1 MKNYYSILNVSQKD
15 SSEKIK
21 KQYKKLSLQYHPDK
35 IKNKNKSVET
45 IQKYNLINEA
55 YDTLK
60 DDYKRGRYDVEY
72 EKNFSFKNMFQNFT
86 NTNFFNFQPNS
97 VVNQKPTKNSY
108 MKSHYVQSVQKNGET
123 FIKEKIVEKDSKN
136 GKINEK
142 RNYRKIDR
150 NGKEIKLLK

>member
-15 SSEKIK
+15 SLQKIK

-35 IKNKNKSVET
+35 IKNNSAET
-45 IQKYNLINEA
+45 IQKYHLINEA

-72 EKNFSFKNMFQNFT
+72 EKNFSFSNMFQNFT
-86 NTNFFNFQPNS
+86 NTNLFNFQPNS
-97 VVNQKPTKNSY
+97 VVNQKPQKNSY

-142 RNYRKIDR
+142 INYRKIDK